1 MIRSVVLSFNQRLE
15 GEEREAEEMGPG

>member
-1 MIRSVVLSFNQRLE
+1 MIHSVVLSFNQRLE